1 MHCIWVKVYYDA
13 EKCFKRQNTDVET
26 RASISSYMQIN
37 NNKTHTQKK
46 QLISLME
53 EKSKIVTS
61 ASKIHWSFS
70 LPLPQKLTSHKY
82 VKNLK
87 KGCKEST

>member
-1 MHCIWVKVYYDA
+1 MHCIWVQVYYDA

-26 RASISSYMQIN
+26 QASILSYMQII
-37 NNKTHTQKK
+37 NNKKNTHTQKK

-70 LPLPQKLTSHKY
+70 LPLPQNVTSHKS
-82 VKNLK
+82 VKI
-87 KGCKEST
+87 